1 MDLLSIALMI
11 AIMLIL
17 LLLAGWFAGSETAL
31 TNLSSSRLARISQG
45 DGKKSGYLLKVKR
58 EMDKNL
64 VTILV
69 LNNIVNIILSSIA
82 ALFADALF
90 DAVGVSLMVG
100 LITFLIIVFGEIVPK
115 SIAMIETE
123 RVSLNHSKMLFFLSR
138 IFSPLMMILVWIS
151 QWIVRI
157 RGKKPRKEGILVS
170 DQEIKDLVSLG
181 EKEGVI
187 KKIEM
192 EIIHKVFN
200 FGDNKIKDAMV
211 PMKDVFVL
219 KGNTPVEEGKDLIAS
234 KGYTRVPV
242 IDDKGKINGIIYSK
256 DLLRK
261 IGGKVS
267 DYSREMFLLPGNM
280 DLTTG
285 FAKMKEK
292 RIHLA
297 LVTDEKRNH
306 IGIITL
312 EDMLEEIVGDIY
324 DEYFLLKSGERAGEL
339 VPKKKDIPMGG

>member
-31 TNLSSSRLARISQG
+31 TNLSSSRLAMISQG
-45 DGKKSGYLLKVKR
+45 DGKKAGYLLKIKR

-90 DAVGVSLMVG
+90 DTVGVSLMVG

-115 SIAMIETE
+115 SIAMIDTE
-123 RVSLNHSKMLFFLSR
+123 RVSLNHSKILFFLSR

-151 QWIVRI
+151 QLIVRI

-187 KKIEM
+187 KKE
-192 EIIHKVFN
+192 
-200 FGDNKIKDAMV
+200 
-211 PMKDVFVL
+211 
-219 KGNTPVEEGKDLIAS
+219 
-234 KGYTRVPV
+234 
-242 IDDKGKINGIIYSK
+242 
-256 DLLRK
+256 
-261 IGGKVS
+261 
-267 DYSREMFLLPGNM
+267 
-280 DLTTG
+280 
-285 FAKMKEK
+285 
-292 RIHLA
+292 
-297 LVTDEKRNH
+297 
-306 IGIITL
+306 
-312 EDMLEEIVGDIY
+312 
-324 DEYFLLKSGERAGEL
+324 
-339 VPKKKDIPMGG
+339 